1 MRWSAAE
8 RAVPARCLMTLAV
21 LLAAGCATVGVDD
34 AVWIVTDDGQLRTEP
49 RGCPPRDPPSTTVAP
64 LPSDRP
70 LTLVSWNIH
79 KAADEGWDRD
89 LARFAAGADIVL
101 LQEAVLSVALR
112 DTLLRERLIWMQA
125 DAWRGRTDVTG
136 VLTAAR
142 APSTAACVSRAL
154 EPLLGVPKSAL
165 VTYYRL
171 AGRRHTLA
179 VANVHSVNFSLAL
192 GGYRD
197 QLEAVAAVLAS
208 HQGPIVLA
216 GDFNT
221 WSPARV
227 DVLDGVA
234 AKLGLARAD
243 PRDDV
248 RTRFVGMPFDYVYAR
263 GFEPVAVRVEP
274 VTSSD
279 HAPLIVTLALSP
291 EPR

>member
-1 MRWSAAE
+1 
-8 RAVPARCLMTLAV
+8 MTLAV

-142 APSTAACVSRAL
+142 APATAACVSRAL

-208 HQGPIVLA
+208 HQGPIVLCRRLQYVEPRARRCPRRRRRKTWPRARRSSRRRPHPVRRHALRLCLCARLRA
-216 GDFNT
+216 G
-221 WSPARV
+221 
-227 DVLDGVA
+227 G
-234 AKLGLARAD
+234 
-243 PRDDV
+243 
-248 RTRFVGMPFDYVYAR
+248 
-263 GFEPVAVRVEP
+263 VRVEP